1 LISAGKLLKRKERLR
16 FSVQNLL
23 SFFFAPPVERAAVA
37 PITTVLTEARSWS
50 RKLLPTSQNKF
61 CWRKPLL
68 ISIGKIEGWRI
79 RIMFSY
85 TSAIS
90 KKWLAIVFHGLK
102 LGNIRNPFGHFFG
115 HSSAT
120 LSAISYVTD
129 RTAHRDLEKLVE
141 REGLI
146 VYTGFLWGPFGPVL
160 RGWARNASKESSKS
174 SQSWP
179 NFIPSNSF

>member
-1 LISAGKLLKRKERLR
+1 
-16 FSVQNLL
+16 
-23 SFFFAPPVERAAVA
+23 
-37 PITTVLTEARSWS
+37 
-50 RKLLPTSQNKF
+50 
-61 CWRKPLL
+61 
-68 ISIGKIEGWRI
+68 
-79 RIMFSY
+79 MFSY

-141 REGLI
+141 RGRLKGSGQRAARR
-146 VYTGFLWGPFGPVL
+146 YVL
-160 RGWARNASKESSKS
+160 A
-174 SQSWP
+174 
-179 NFIPSNSF
+179 